1 MSAKDP
7 LSTNTPPGTAN
18 AASAVLRFADL
29 PSAPWGKNNGRVKEI
44 ATGEGRRLSIAS
56 IDKPGAFTAFEGRD
70 RITVPVEG
78 ELLVLT
84 VDGVEHGMEK
94 FRPFRYSGDSQ
105 AEAALPTGPV
115 TVLNTF
121 ADRNTTG
128 ASVMVAELSKK
139 NPQPLGPGQFLV
151 LLHGSAT
158 VTAADG
164 STEVLEPLDTVIG
177 ADARPSVLGRGFA
190 AVVSFYDLD

>member
-1 MSAKDP
+1 MSSTENMSSP
-7 LSTNTPPGTAN
+7 LI
-18 AASAVLRFADL
+18 RFTDL
-29 PSAPWGKNNGRVKEI
+29 PSAPWGKSNGRVREV
-44 ATGEGRRLSIAS
+44 ASGSGWRLSVATIE
-56 IDKPGAFTAFEGRD
+56 KPGAFTPFPGRD

-94 FRPFRYSGDSQ
+94 FRPFRYSGDSA

-115 TVLNTF
+115 TVLNTV

-139 NPQPLGPGQFLV
+139 NPQTVGEGQFVV
-151 LLHGSAT
+151 LLHGNAT
-158 VTAADG
+158 VTAPDG
-164 STEVLEPLDTVIG
+164 SSTALNPLDAVAG
-177 ADARPSVLGRGFA
+177 NAGRPAVLGRGFA
-190 AVVSFYDLD
+190 AIVSFYDLD

>member
-1 MSAKDP
+1 MSSTGKDAP
-7 LSTNTPPGTAN
+7 
-18 AASAVLRFADL
+18 VIRFADL
-29 PSAPWGKNNGRVKEI
+29 PSVPWGRNNGRVKEL
-44 ATGEGRRLSIAS
+44 AAGDQWRLSIAAVE
-56 IDKPGAFTAFEGRD
+56 KPGAFTPFPGKD

-84 VDGVEHGMEK
+84 VDGVEHGMER
-94 FRPFRYSGDSQ
+94 FRPFRYSGDSL

-115 TVLNTF
+115 TVLNTVV
-121 ADRNTTG
+121 DRATTG

-139 NPQPLGPGQFLV
+139 NPQTLGDGQFLV

-158 VTAADG
+158 VTAPDG
-164 STEVLEPLDTVIG
+164 SAAALDPLDTVMG
-177 ADARPSVLGRGFA
+177 DAGRPAVLGRGFA

>member
-1 MSAKDP
+1 MAS
-7 LSTNTPPGTAN
+7 GTG
-18 AASAVLRFADL
+18 
-29 PSAPWGKNNGRVKEI
+29 W
-44 ATGEGRRLSIAS
+44 RLSIAS
-56 IDKPGAFTAFEGRD
+56 IDKPGAFTRHPGMD

-84 VDGVEHGMEK
+84 VDGAEHGMER
-94 FRPFRYSGDSQ
+94 FRPFRYSGDVP

-128 ASVMVAELSKK
+128 AAVIVAELSKK
-139 NPQPLGPGQFLV
+139 NPQALGPGQFLV

-158 VTAADG
+158 VTAAGG
-164 STEVLEPLDTVIG
+164 SATALGLLDTVAG
-177 ADARPSVLGRGFA
+177 GEERPAVLGRGFA

>member
-1 MSAKDP
+1 MTS
-7 LSTNTPPGTAN
+7 TAN
-18 AASAVLRFADL
+18 TAAPIIRFPEL
-29 PSAPWGKNNGRVKEI
+29 PSAPWGNNNGRVKDI
-44 ATGEGRRLSIAS
+44 ASGTGWRLSVAS
-56 IDKPGAFTAFEGRD
+56 VDKPGAFTAFPGMD

-84 VDGVEHGMEK
+84 VDGAEHGMEK
-94 FRPFRYSGDSQ
+94 FRPFRYSGDVP

-121 ADRNTTG
+121 VDRNTTG
-128 ASVMVAELSKK
+128 AAVMVVELSKK
-139 NPQPLGPGQFLV
+139 NPQTLGPGQLLV

-158 VTAADG
+158 ATAAGG
-164 STEVLEPLDTVIG
+164 SATALEPLDTVVG
-177 ADARPSVLGRGFA
+177 ADERPAVLGRGYA

>member
-1 MSAKDP
+1 V
-7 LSTNTPPGTAN
+7 TNPVN
-18 AASAVLRFADL
+18 AAPIIRFPEL
-29 PSAPWGKNNGRVKEI
+29 PSVPWGKNNGRVKEL
-44 ATGEGRRLSIAS
+44 AAGAGWRLSVAS
-56 IDKPGAFTAFEGRD
+56 IDKPGAFTSFPGMD

-84 VDGVEHGMEK
+84 VDGAEHGMEK
-94 FRPFRYSGDSQ
+94 FRPFRYSGDAA

-121 ADRNTTG
+121 ADRTTTG
-128 ASVMVAELSKK
+128 AAVMVAELSKK
-139 NPQPLGPGQFLV
+139 NPQTLGAGQFLV

-158 VTAADG
+158 VTADG
-164 STEVLEPLDTVIG
+164 GTAALEPLDAVAG
-177 ADARPSVLGRGFA
+177 ADERPSVLGRGFA

>member
-1 MSAKDP
+1 M
-7 LSTNTPPGTAN
+7 
-18 AASAVLRFADL
+18 
-29 PSAPWGKNNGRVKEI
+29 
-44 ATGEGRRLSIAS
+44 
-56 IDKPGAFTAFEGRD
+56 D

-94 FRPFRYSGDSQ
+94 FRPFRYSGDSP

-121 ADRNTTG
+121 VDRNTTG

-139 NPQPLGPGQFLV
+139 NPQTLGDGQFLV
-151 LLHGSAT
+151 LLHGIAT

-164 STEVLEPLDTVIG
+164 STAALEPLDTVAG
-177 ADARPSVLGRGFA
+177 ADRTSGSAGTRLCRRRLLLRSGLAEAPGDKQKRRLPPEGKQA
-190 AVVSFYDLD
+190 PLAL